1 MPGVKKI
8 TKKQR
13 AVIED
18 LFEGE
23 ADEQQVLDGHKV
35 SRRLYE
41 KWQTDEFFLRAFDA
55 RLQRQR
61 RQSEMIIARYA
72 TVAAAKLVELTESQN
87 PETARK
93 ACLDIINLLRPNT
106 ELISPDPADA
116 EQLPELS
123 PELAGK
129 LLAVLAVSEGLEGDQ

>member
-1 MPGVKKI
+1 MPKVKMI

-13 AVIED
+13 EVIED
-18 LFEGE
+18 LLAGE
-23 ADEQQVLDGHKV
+23 ASEQQVLEKHKV
-35 SRRLYE
+35 SQRLYE

-93 ACLDIINLLRPNT
+93 ACLDIINLLRPNA
-106 ELISPDPADA
+106 ELKSPDPAEA
-116 EQLPELS
+116 EQPADLP

-129 LLAVLAVSEGLEGDQ
+129 LLEALAGSV